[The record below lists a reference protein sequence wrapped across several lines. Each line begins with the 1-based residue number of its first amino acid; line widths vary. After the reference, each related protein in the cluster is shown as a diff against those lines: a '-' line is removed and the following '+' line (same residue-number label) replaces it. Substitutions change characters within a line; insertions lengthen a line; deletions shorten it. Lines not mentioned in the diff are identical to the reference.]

1 MIKRIVLSGLILT
14 CALTF
19 TGCGESDH
27 GDHAAAPATGAQHHH
42 N

>member
-1 MIKRIVLSGLILT
+1 MMKRLVLSGLILT

-19 TGCGESDH
+19 TGCSEQDH
-27 GDHAAAPATGAQHHH
+27 DHAATPATQAQHNH